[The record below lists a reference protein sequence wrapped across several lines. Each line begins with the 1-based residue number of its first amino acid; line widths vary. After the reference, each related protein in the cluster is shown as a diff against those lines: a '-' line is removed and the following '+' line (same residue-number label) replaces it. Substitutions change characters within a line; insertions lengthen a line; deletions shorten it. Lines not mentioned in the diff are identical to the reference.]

1 MPDPSRTSYVIDFRN
16 TLNCARLQ
24 SAKPGQRIS
33 LLVRPEKLPNGASIE
48 ATGTR
53 SADGSS
59 FTIAVMT
66 GECPDEQSWT
76 WADLNAAI
84 ELHRGK

>member
-1 MPDPSRTSYVIDFRN
+1 MPDPSEVSYVIDFRN
-16 TLNCARLQ
+16 TLNCARIE

-33 LLVRPEKLPNGASIE
+33 LLVRSEKLPNGASIE
-48 ATGTR
+48 VTGTR
-53 SADGSS
+53 SPDGSS

-66 GECPDEQSWT
+66 EECLDEQSWA
-76 WADLNAAI
+76 WSDLNTAI